1 MNSSQGD
8 WPRIPKCIHQTWKDN
23 DIPGPAEWPESWKRM
38 NPDWDY
44 RLWTDTDLLALVQDH
59 YPELE
64 ELYAS
69 YPNPVQRADLGRYLV
84 LHHCGGVY
92 ADIDTECLSSLDP
105 LTADNRIVFAEEPIE
120 HHNHA
125 VPLGLDHQ
133 YFNGIMAS
141 PRGHPFWPHLI
152 DVMIRSRHASAFV
165 LESTGPIVLTG
176 AIDSYPDL
184 DRLCLNSCHI
194 FNPLT
199 VYGRHSTSP
208 VYGDYGQ
215 HRLANHYWSGSWFK
229 IEPQKPFNQF
239 KRNLRKLRHQW
250 TRGPFLTKAQIAQQ
264 IDMSTLY
271 QPIAQSDQ
279 NVSILIPVRDAEP
292 FLDQCMTL
300 LLALDYPKDRI
311 KLVFCEGDSKD
322 SSRAKLDALANQ
334 YRDRFR
340 GIYLLQYE
348 TGAALDRSTR
358 WHAEIQHIRRSNL
371 ARVRNHLIAK
381 GIDDNDDWTLWVDA
395 DVCDYDPGVLNR
407 LLAEREK
414 IVTPDCVQDWGGRS
428 YDMNAFYDN
437 GDVKNH
443 RYYKYVKNGIF
454 SPPADYEHRR
464 HLHTMRCLDR
474 VPLSSVGGTM
484 LLVHASIY
492 RAGITFP
499 EIPYDHLLETEGFG
513 RICRDFGVTPI
524 GLPNVQIKHVKS

>member
-1 MNSSQGD
+1 
-8 WPRIPKCIHQTWKDN
+8 
-23 DIPGPAEWPESWKRM
+23 M
-38 NPDWDY
+38 NPGWDY
-44 RLWTDTDLLALVQDH
+44 KLWTDADLLTLVQTH

-64 ELYAS
+64 ELYVS

-92 ADIDTECLSSLDP
+92 ADVDTECLSSLDP
-105 LTADNRIVFAEEPIE
+105 LTADARVVFAEEPIE

-125 VPLGLDHQ
+125 IPLGLAHQ

-141 PRGHPFWPHLI
+141 PKGHPFWNHLI
-152 DVMIRSRHASAFV
+152 DVVIRSRHASAFV

-176 AIDSYPDL
+176 AIDSYPDQ
-184 DRLCLNSCHI
+184 DKLCLNSCHI

-199 VYGRHSTSP
+199 VSGRYSTSA
-208 VYGDYGQ
+208 VYGAYRQ
-215 HRLANHYWSGSWFK
+215 HRFANHYWSGSWYTMSPK
-229 IEPQKPFNQF
+229 KPLNKF
-239 KRNLRKLRHQW
+239 KRNLRRLHHKL
-250 TRGPFLTKAQIAQQ
+250 TRGAFLTQAQIAQR
-264 IDMSTLY
+264 IDPSTLH
-271 QPIAQSDQ
+271 QPIAPSDK
-279 NVSILIPVRDAEP
+279 NVCVLIPVRDAAP

-300 LLALDYPKDRI
+300 LLALDYPKDR
-311 KLVFCEGDSKD
+311 LRVVFCEGDSTD
-322 SSRAKLDALANQ
+322 ETRAKLDTLAE
-334 YRDRFR
+334 RHHDTFR
-340 GIYLLQYE
+340 GFHILQYT
-348 TGAALDRSTR
+348 TGTKLDRSKR
-358 WHAEIQHIRRSNL
+358 WHAEIQRSRRSNL
-371 ARVRNHLIAK
+371 AKVRNHLVAE
-381 GIDDNDDWTLWVDA
+381 GISDDDDWALWIDA
-395 DVCDYDPGVLNR
+395 DVCDYDPGILNR
-407 LLAEREK
+407 LLAEQEK

-484 LLVHASIY
+484 LLVHASVH
-492 RAGITFP
+492 RAGIPFP
-499 EIPYDHLLETEGFG
+499 EDPYDHLLETEGFG